1 MIDLFA
7 SEYGWTVPDVLD
19 LTTEEINLMQKGI
32 ESRFKRQEQ
41 AQKEYSKGKGKHGRE
56 PNFSSP
62 KKKLENV
69 LSKYKAN
76 VVEE

>member
-1 MIDLFA
+1 LIDLFA

-19 LTTEEINLMQKGI
+19 LTTEEINLMQRGI
-32 ESRFKRQEQ
+32 EHRFKRQEQ
-41 AQKEYSKGKGKHGRE
+41 AMKDHSKGRGKNSRD
-56 PNFSSP
+56 PNFSAP

-69 LSKYKAN
+69 LRKYKDS